1 VKGGLAMAIKPGD
14 SVSIHAYKH
23 NGNLYRVWEK
33 AIVYQNNKDV
43 LILINEDVLV
53 TELNGRRWK
62 TNEPAVWFFYKNEWF
77 NVISMFKTKGIN
89 YYCNLASPFITEDD
103 TVKYIDYD
111 LDVKIFHDN
120 SYKILDL
127 REFNRNRLDWK
138 YPHKIIENVWE
149 GVERIKKMVKGRQ
162 GVFDHAYVQEIWNDH
177 IKKTDKPRLNK
188 KK

>member
-1 VKGGLAMAIKPGD
+1 
-14 SVSIHAYKH
+14 
-23 NGNLYRVWEK
+23 
-33 AIVYQNNKDV
+33 
-43 LILINEDVLV
+43 
-53 TELNGRRWK
+53 
-62 TNEPAVWFFYKNEWF
+62 
-77 NVISMFKTKGIN
+77 MFKTKGIN